1 MNTMEFAGTDR
12 ANEVSRRRT
21 MSEIKKSIPGTLKI
35 SEDVI
40 ASIVK
45 NSVGEI
51 EGVYSILPARKSVKQ
66 FFLKEE
72 QSGDIGISLNEDV
85 VEITLKIIV
94 RGGFKAVSVAE
105 EVQNNVKN
113 AVQSMTGI
121 TVSRVN
127 VIVAEIVFE

>member
-1 MNTMEFAGTDR
+1 MEFAGTDR